1 MKKISCILFVCL
13 VLLLSCY
20 HNDNDQNLEGHS
32 SKVDS
37 LEQKQDAKLATQIQ
51 LIPAHVEEEKLSSV
65 FWETEYFNLEI
76 SEEYA
81 YCEMMIYD
89 KHLESD
95 SIETTSEVMCSIGT
109 LPFQLT
115 DLSLDSIQVEQARLE
130 FITISQPPLDGF
142 DSAILDELVLQS
154 NWVAYKKKDKIYVPF
169 TNGDPRF
176 IIKEKPELST
186 AFIVNLLE
194 KSDLEIAPKLEAEF
208 MKTDQKAYWQYC
220 TVIIRI
226 TGINNVGK
234 RITKYIVDNE
244 LCMQC

>member
-13 VLLLSCY
+13 VLLLSC
-20 HNDNDQNLEGHS
+20 DNNNQNLKENPLE
-32 SKVDS
+32 VDS
-37 LEQKQDAKLATQIQ
+37 LAQKQDPKMDTSIQ
-51 LIPAHVEEEKLSSV
+51 MNPNHVEKENISFV
-65 FWETEYFNLEI
+65 FWETDYFSLEI

-109 LPFQLT
+109 LPFKLT
-115 DLSLDSIQVEQARLE
+115 ELSLDSIQVEQARLE
-130 FITISQPPLDGF
+130 FISISQPPLDGF

-154 NWVAYKKKDKIYVPF
+154 NWITYKKEDGIYVPF
-169 TNGDPRF
+169 ENEDPRF
-176 IIKEKPELST
+176 VIKEKPELST
-186 AFIVNLLE
+186 AFVVNLL
-194 KSDLEIAPKLEAEF
+194 KNSKRKNASNLQSEF

-226 TGINNVGK
+226 TGINTMGK